1 MSPDNI
7 DVMIKYTMCSICMV
21 HEGCVTAQS
30 ILILFLATTNVIALK
45 FVCDSAS
52 VRFLKQI

>member
-1 MSPDNI
+1 
-7 DVMIKYTMCSICMV
+7 MV

-52 VRFLKQI
+52 VRFLKQIWIVNV